1 MDGEVNMNMTM
12 KKEKRVVVAVDE
24 SEESMHALSWCL
36 NHLISADQASNGG
49 TTTLVLLYVKP
60 PPPVFSVFDAAGYMF
75 SSDVNAALEKYGCD
89 LVSSVM
95 GRAEAIYR
103 SFSAN
108 MKVERYVGKGEA
120 KAVICNAVEKLR
132 ADTLVMG
139 SHGYG
144 FMKRA
149 LLGSVSDYCSKHVRC
164 PVVIVKHHP
173 AEDN

>member
-1 MDGEVNMNMTM
+1 MNMMM
-12 KKEKRVVVAVDE
+12 KKEKRIVVAVDE

-36 NHLISADQASNGG
+36 THLISADRPGNGNP
-49 TTTLVLLYVKP
+49 TLVLLYVKP
-60 PPPVFSVFDAAGYMF
+60 PPPVFSFFDAAGYMF
-75 SSDVNAALEKYGCD
+75 SSDVSAAMEKYGRD
-89 LVSSVM
+89 LVNSVM

-103 SFSAN
+103 SFSTS
-108 MKVERYVGKGEA
+108 MTVERFVGKGEA

-144 FMKRA
+144 CMKRA

-164 PVVIVKHHP
+164 PVVIVKE
-173 AEDN
+173 ASS

>member
-1 MDGEVNMNMTM
+1 MEGEVDMNMMM
-12 KKEKRVVVAVDE
+12 KKGKRIVVAVDE

-36 NHLISADQASNGG
+36 THLISADQPGNGNP
-49 TTTLVLLYVKP
+49 TLVLLYVKP
-60 PPPVFSVFDAAGYMF
+60 PPPVSSFFDAAGYMF
-75 SSDVNAALEKYGCD
+75 SSDVNAAMEKYGCD
-89 LVSSVM
+89 LVNSVM

-103 SFSAN
+103 SFSTS
-108 MKVERYVGKGEA
+108 MTVERFVGKGEA

-149 LLGSVSDYCSKHVRC
+149 LLGSVSDYCSKHVKC
-164 PVVIVKHHP
+164 PMVIVKHQ